1 MLLVLLAV
9 VTLPFLFAGTHF
21 PPFILKDLPQPSS
34 TYFPAVW
41 EQHLNLF
48 CSHTSQQWKKKAEL
62 ILFSCCCPSPKPIK
76 IVSVVSSVSQH
87 WSGSNYVVEFLP
99 HEAPLSEEHA
109 GKMNSFIWIWVS
121 VFASGEHSAE
131 SGAPSCWKQE
141 TKLVC
146 PAQRGRRNRG
156 SNKLKREERRKG
168 EGWKKIWEN
177 EDGLKREWSWL
188 SSYRLLVARTIMA
201 SRWVAGLLTVL
212 PFRDKYRKAFFNQQL
227 QDTRNQVC
235 ILLPV

>member
-21 PPFILKDLPQPSS
+21 PLYIEGSTSTIQHIFSSCLETTLQFILL
-34 TYFPAVW
+34 TRI
-41 EQHLNLF
+41 
-48 CSHTSQQWKKKAEL
+48 TTMKKKTAEL

-76 IVSVVSSVSQH
+76 IVSIVSSVSQH

-109 GKMNSFIWIWVS
+109 GKMNSFIRIWVS
-121 VFASGEHSAE
+121 VFASREHSAE
-131 SGAPSCWKQE
+131 SWAPSCWKQE

-168 EGWKKIWEN
+168 EGWKKIGEN

-212 PFRDKYRKAFFNQQL
+212 H
-227 QDTRNQVC
+227 V
-235 ILLPV
+235 